1 MKQFVSALILSCGFA
16 AVQAQAACDYPV
28 APGKFPDGTVA
39 SLDEMKAAK
48 ASVVK
53 YNADMDTYLTCI
65 TGEYDAKVSTATAEK
80 KLTPERKAEMDKVQK
95 QKQDAAVEEV
105 TAVTERFNEQLRAY
119 KAKAAEKKTP

>member
-16 AVQAQAACDYPV
+16 AAQAQAACDYPV